1 MNEPWVQ
8 EVQRR
13 QAEGWDDYRAARA
26 AAIHAD
32 HLSAIMDLAKTVG
45 IKLIH
50 DSGLVGLDRVVVFGD
65 KLFARSYNTGEVDGV
80 AVRISFNERGEVETA
95 SKRVHGV
102 PKGDVTGEVG
112 NAGQRLL
119 WTLHLFSRR

>member
-1 MNEPWVQ
+1 MTTAKTQ
-8 EVQRR
+8 
-13 QAEGWDDYRAARA
+13 
-26 AAIHAD
+26 IAD
-32 HLSAIMDLAKTVG
+32 HLSAIVDLAKTVG
-45 IKLIH
+45 IKPIY
-50 DSGLVGLDRVVVFGD
+50 DSGPVHPGRFVIFGD
-65 KLFARSYNTGEVDGV
+65 KVAARSYDAVEVDGV
-80 AVRISFNERGEVETA
+80 TVDIRFNERGEVQTA